1 MSAKVYE
8 FLQKHID
15 VSLSFTAL
23 RIKARFQATGDQ
35 PRSLHERLTDANE
48 VGLFSALGKMHSD
61 TASHLNADSW
71 MRGLVV
77 GHIASTIE
85 GTASDEVDDARVRL
99 ENDIKKSANLLR
111 TCPKSEAL
119 SDVIAD
125 LEMVW
130 KVCAAGL
137 GNNVVDNQGALAAK
151 KHDQGLRREQRMCGA
166 HGAHSADGDEGR
178 ARHFRRRA
186 VRRGFRMLP

>member
-1 MSAKVYE
+1 VKDTKLFVRLYREVRNTKGSGWDRFAELDAVSAKVYE

-35 PRSLHERLTDANE
+35 PRSLHDRLTDANE

-99 ENDIKKSANLLR
+99 ENDLKSR
-111 TCPKSEAL
+111 RISC
-119 SDVIAD
+119 
-125 LEMVW
+125 
-130 KVCAAGL
+130 
-137 GNNVVDNQGALAAK
+137 ALA
-151 KHDQGLRREQRMCGA
+151 RRPR
-166 HGAHSADGDEGR
+166 
-178 ARHFRRRA
+178 
-186 VRRGFRMLP
+186 P